1 MKIQAIRHPSGKRV
15 FVGTLQAGVKPR
27 TGFVQYIAK
36 TTGIAETSARE
47 ILTQGKTRKNWSLQ
61 TMQRQREPMIITY
74 RLTETG
80 KAYALRSEG
89 AFGAF
94 LRHCEEGEASDIS
107 EKLLSLGYEKHTRQR
122 VTIDAA
128 RAKEKGLLEV
138 VRKSNK
144 I

>member
-1 MKIQAIRHPSGKRV
+1 MKINAIRHPSGKRV
-15 FVGTLQAGVKPR
+15 FIGLQHADSKPKA
-27 TGFVQYIAK
+27 GFVKYIAK
-36 TTGIAETSARE
+36 ATGIAETSARE
-47 ILTQGKTRKNWSLQ
+47 VLTQGKTRKNWSLQ
-61 TMQRQREPMIITY
+61 TMERQREPMLITY
-74 RLTETG
+74 RLTEAG
-80 KAYALRSEG
+80 QAYALRSEG

-94 LRHCEEGEASDIS
+94 LRHCEIGEASDIS

-138 VRKSNK
+138 IRKSNK